1 MERIAR
7 PRSRPVDELQSKQGS
22 RERGTSGAR
31 PNENYLFKLYH
42 FQIIFAPMSDIT
54 IYNSLSRQKEK
65 FEPLHAPN
73 VGLYVCGPT
82 VYNDV
87 HLGNVRTFSSFDMIY
102 RYLVFAGYKVRYVR
116 NITDAGHLTNE
127 RGEGVNRMESQ
138 AKLESLEP
146 MEIVQKYTVGF
157 HDICNLFNLKPPTI
171 EPTATGHI
179 IEQIE
184 MIETLI
190 ENGFAYEVN
199 GSVYFDVKAFNEKY
213 KYGELSGRNIDEL
226 IAGYRDLDGQDE
238 KKNSIDFALWK
249 AATPAHIMQWRS
261 PWGQGFPGWHLEC
274 SAMST
279 KYLGKQFD
287 IHGGGMDLKFPHHEC
302 EIAQNIGACGIA
314 PVRYWMHANMLNF
327 NGQKMSKSLG
337 NSILPI
343 ELITGNH
350 VLLDKAYSP
359 MTIRFLFLQT
369 HYSSELDINIK
380 GLQDAEKGLN
390 KLMEAR
396 KEIQNLNVQIP
407 NSTGQKSDIDL
418 KIQKLCDDCKAN
430 MDDDFNTPRT
440 IASLFELTT
449 IINSIKDGNIKREQ
463 VHSSSV
469 ILLQQT
475 FEDYLITVFGLRPI
489 EENNSGKLDDVIQM
503 LISMRKEAKLKKDFA
518 TSDKIRNELL
528 EKGIQLKDEKDGS
541 MSWTLN

>member
-1 MERIAR
+1 M
-7 PRSRPVDELQSKQGS
+7 SEL
-22 RERGTSGAR
+22 
-31 PNENYLFKLYH
+31 H
-42 FQIIFAPMSDIT
+42 
-54 IYNSLSRQKEK
+54 IYNSLNRQKEK
-65 FEPLHAPN
+65 FEPLHAPH

-82 VYNDV
+82 VYSNV

-102 RYLVFAGYKVRYVR
+102 RYLVFLGYNVRYVR

-127 RGEGVNRMESQ
+127 QGEGVNRMESQ

-190 ENGFAYEVN
+190 DKGFAYEIN
-199 GSVYFDVKAFNEKY
+199 GSVYFDVKKFNETNN
-213 KYGELSGRNIDEL
+213 YGELSGRNIDEL

-249 AATPAHIMQWRS
+249 AATTAHIMQWRS

-279 KYLGKQFD
+279 KYLGTSFD

-302 EIAQNIGACGIA
+302 EIAQNKGACNDGGA
-314 PVRYWMHANMLNF
+314 RYWMHTNMLNF
-327 NGQKMSKSLG
+327 NGQKMSKSFG
-337 NSILPI
+337 NSILPN
-343 ELITGNH
+343 ELITGEH
-350 VLLDKAYSP
+350 ALLDKGYSP
-359 MTIRFLFLQT
+359 MVVKFLFLQS

-380 GLQDAEKGLN
+380 GLQDAEKGLKRLMDARAN
-390 KLMEAR
+390 AIKL
-396 KEIQNLNVQIP
+396 IGT
-407 NSTGQKSDIDL
+407 STQVNDIDHQMKQL
-418 KIQKLCDDCKAN
+418 ASDCKAH
-430 MDDDFNTPRT
+430 MDDDFNTAKT
-440 IASLFELTT
+440 IATLFELSS
-449 IINSIKDGNIKREQ
+449 IVNNLKDGHIKSENIQADSIK
-463 VHSSSV
+463 
-469 ILLQQT
+469 LLQQT
-475 FEDYLITVFGLRPI
+475 FENYLIHVFGLKPL
-489 EENNSGKLDDVIQM
+489 EKAQSNKLDDVLQL
-503 LISMRKEAKLKKDFA
+503 LIDMRKEAKVKKDFA

-528 EKGIQLKDEKDGS
+528 AKGIQLKDEKDGS
-541 MSWTLN
+541 MTWDFVN

>member
-1 MERIAR
+1 M
-7 PRSRPVDELQSKQGS
+7 SEL
-22 RERGTSGAR
+22 
-31 PNENYLFKLYH
+31 H
-42 FQIIFAPMSDIT
+42 
-54 IYNSLSRQKEK
+54 IYNSLTRQKEK

-102 RYLVFAGYKVRYVR
+102 RYLVFCGYKVRYVR

-138 AKLESLEP
+138 AKLERLEP

-157 HDICNLFNLKPPTI
+157 HEICTLFNMKSPTI

-184 MIETLI
+184 MIETLM
-190 ENGFAYEVN
+190 EKGFAYEKN
-199 GSVYFDVKAFNEKY
+199 GSVYFDVNAFNETY
-213 KYGELSGRNIDEL
+213 TYGELSGRNIDEL

-261 PWGQGFPGWHLEC
+261 PWGMGFPGWHLEC
-274 SAMST
+274 SVMST
-279 KYLGKQFD
+279 KYLGKEFD

-302 EIAQNIGACGIA
+302 EIAQNVGACGTA
-314 PVRYWMHANMLNF
+314 PVRYWMHTNMLNF

-343 ELITGNH
+343 EFITGNH
-350 VLLDKAYSP
+350 PLLDKAYSP
-359 MTIRFLFLQT
+359 MVLRFLFLQS

-380 GLQDAEKGLN
+380 GLQDAEKGL
-390 KLMEAR
+390 KRLMEAR
-396 KEIQNLNVQIP
+396 SIIKNLNALGSELSATDTQIAEA
-407 NSTGQKSDIDL
+407 
-418 KIQKLCDDCKAN
+418 CAECKTN
-430 MDDDFNTPRT
+430 MNDDFNTAKT
-440 IASLFELTT
+440 IACLFELSS
-449 IINSIKDGNIKREQ
+449 IINSLKDGNIKAEQ
-463 VHSSSV
+463 VQPTSV
-469 ILLQQT
+469 ALLEKT
-475 FEDYLITVFGLRPI
+475 FDDYLIDVFGLKPL
-489 EENNSGKLDDVIQM
+489 EDNNNSKLDVAMQV
-503 LISMRKEAKLKKDFA
+503 LIDIRKEAKLKKDFA
-518 TSDKIRNELL
+518 TSDKIRHELL

-541 MSWTLN
+541 VSYSFN

>member
-1 MERIAR
+1 M
-7 PRSRPVDELQSKQGS
+7 SEL
-22 RERGTSGAR
+22 
-31 PNENYLFKLYH
+31 H
-42 FQIIFAPMSDIT
+42 
-54 IYNSLSRQKEK
+54 IYNSLTRQKEK

-102 RYLVFAGYKVRYVR
+102 RYLVFCGYKVRYVR
-116 NITDAGHLTNE
+116 NITDAGHLTND

-138 AKLESLEP
+138 AKLERLEP

-157 HDICNLFNLKPPTI
+157 HEICTLFNMKSPTI

-184 MIETLI
+184 MIETLM
-190 ENGFAYEVN
+190 EKGFAYEKN
-199 GSVYFDVKAFNEKY
+199 GSVYFDVNAFNETY
-213 KYGELSGRNIDEL
+213 TYGELSGRNIDEL

-261 PWGQGFPGWHLEC
+261 PWGMGFPGWHLEC
-274 SAMST
+274 SVMST
-279 KYLGKQFD
+279 KYLGKEFD

-302 EIAQNIGACGIA
+302 EIAQNVGACGTV
-314 PVRYWMHANMLNF
+314 PVRYWMHTNMLNF

-343 ELITGNH
+343 EFITGNH
-350 VLLDKAYSP
+350 PLLDKAYSP
-359 MTIRFLFLQT
+359 MVLRFLFLQS

-380 GLQDAEKGLN
+380 GLQDAEKGL
-390 KLMEAR
+390 KRLMEAR
-396 KEIQNLNVQIP
+396 SIIKNLNALGSELSATDTQIAEA
-407 NSTGQKSDIDL
+407 
-418 KIQKLCDDCKAN
+418 CAECKTN
-430 MDDDFNTPRT
+430 MNDDFNTAKT
-440 IASLFELTT
+440 IACLFELSS
-449 IINSIKDGNIKREQ
+449 IINSLKDGNIKAEQ
-463 VHSSSV
+463 VQPASV
-469 ILLQQT
+469 ALLEKT
-475 FEDYLITVFGLRPI
+475 FDDYLIDVFGLKPL
-489 EENNSGKLDDVIQM
+489 EDNNNSKLDVAMQV
-503 LISMRKEAKLKKDFA
+503 LIDIRKEAKLKKDFA
-518 TSDKIRNELL
+518 TSDKIRHELL

-541 MSWTLN
+541 VSYSFN

>member
-1 MERIAR
+1 M
-7 PRSRPVDELQSKQGS
+7 SEL
-22 RERGTSGAR
+22 
-31 PNENYLFKLYH
+31 H
-42 FQIIFAPMSDIT
+42 
-54 IYNSLSRQKEK
+54 IYNSLTRQKEK

-102 RYLVFAGYKVRYVR
+102 RYLVFCGYKVRYVR

-138 AKLESLEP
+138 AKLERLEP

-157 HDICNLFNLKPPTI
+157 HEICTLFNMKSPTI

-184 MIETLI
+184 MIETLM
-190 ENGFAYEVN
+190 EKGFAYEKN
-199 GSVYFDVKAFNEKY
+199 GSVYFDVKAFNETY
-213 KYGELSGRNIDEL
+213 TYGELSGRNIDEL

-261 PWGQGFPGWHLEC
+261 PWGMGFPGWHLEC
-274 SAMST
+274 SVMST
-279 KYLGKQFD
+279 KYLGKEFD

-302 EIAQNIGACGIA
+302 EIAQNVGTCGTA
-314 PVRYWMHANMLNF
+314 PVRYWMHTNMLNF

-343 ELITGNH
+343 EFITGNH
-350 VLLDKAYSP
+350 PLLDKAYSP
-359 MTIRFLFLQT
+359 MVLRFLFLQS

-380 GLQDAEKGLN
+380 GLQDAEKGL
-390 KLMEAR
+390 KRLMEAR
-396 KEIQNLNVQIP
+396 SIIKNLNALGSELSATDTQIAEA
-407 NSTGQKSDIDL
+407 
-418 KIQKLCDDCKAN
+418 CAECKTN
-430 MDDDFNTPRT
+430 MNDDFNTAKT
-440 IASLFELTT
+440 IACLFELSS
-449 IINSIKDGNIKREQ
+449 IINSLKDGNIKAEQ
-463 VHSSSV
+463 VQPASV
-469 ILLQQT
+469 ALLEKT
-475 FEDYLITVFGLRPI
+475 FDDYLIDVFGLKPL
-489 EENNSGKLDDVIQM
+489 EDNNNSKLDVAMQV
-503 LISMRKEAKLKKDFA
+503 LIDIRKEAKLKKDFA
-518 TSDKIRNELL
+518 TSDKIRHELL

-541 MSWTLN
+541 VSYSFN

>member
-1 MERIAR
+1 M
-7 PRSRPVDELQSKQGS
+7 SEL
-22 RERGTSGAR
+22 
-31 PNENYLFKLYH
+31 Y
-42 FQIIFAPMSDIT
+42 
-54 IYNSLSRQKEK
+54 IYNSLTRQKEK

-102 RYLVFAGYKVRYVR
+102 RYLVFCGYKVRYVR

-157 HDICNLFNLKPPTI
+157 HEICQLFNMKSPTI

-190 ENGFAYEVN
+190 EKGFAYEKN

-213 KYGELSGRNIDEL
+213 TYGELSGRNIDEL

-249 AATPAHIMQWRS
+249 AATPVHIMQWRS
-261 PWGQGFPGWHLEC
+261 PWGMGFPGWHLEC
-274 SAMST
+274 SVMST
-279 KYLGKQFD
+279 KYLGKEFD

-302 EIAQNIGACGIA
+302 EIAQNVGACGTA
-314 PVRYWMHANMLNF
+314 PVRYWMHTNMLNF

-343 ELITGNH
+343 EFITGNH
-350 VLLDKAYSP
+350 PLLDKAYSP
-359 MTIRFLFLQT
+359 MVLRFLFLQS

-380 GLQDAEKGLN
+380 GLQDAEKGL
-390 KLMEAR
+390 KRLMEVRSAL
-396 KEIQNLNVQIP
+396 KNLKASGSELSATDTQIAEA
-407 NSTGQKSDIDL
+407 
-418 KIQKLCDDCKAN
+418 CAECKTN
-430 MDDDFNTPRT
+430 MDDDFNTAKT
-440 IASLFELTT
+440 IACLFELST
-449 IINSIKDGNIKREQ
+449 IVNSIKDGNIKAEQ
-463 VHSSSV
+463 VQPASV
-469 ILLQQT
+469 ALLEKT
-475 FEDYLITVFGLRPI
+475 FEDYLIDVFGLKPL
-489 EENNSGKLDDVIQM
+489 EENNNSKLDDAMQV
-503 LISMRKEAKLKKDFA
+503 LIDIRNEAKLKKDFA

-541 MSWTLN
+541 VSYSIN